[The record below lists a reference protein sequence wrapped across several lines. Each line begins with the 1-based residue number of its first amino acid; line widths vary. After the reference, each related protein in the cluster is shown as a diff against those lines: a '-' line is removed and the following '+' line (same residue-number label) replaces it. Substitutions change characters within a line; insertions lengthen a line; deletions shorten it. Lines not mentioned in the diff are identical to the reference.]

1 MRLFVC
7 GLLLLISPTS
17 AITAQN
23 QSPMGGLTLAI
34 KEVKPAGVVT
44 VELNNSSQKPI
55 RIWGEANSWGAAHWR
70 VLLIRDGR
78 LKTFFENPDRMFMR
92 NGPGFNEIAVGG
104 HFERKLDIVGEGWRG
119 PDVQKIRFVRGDVL
133 IVIYDVPNQFVYSEA
148 PISVAA
154 SKMGVW
160 YGVATATTVVK

>member
-7 GLLLLISPTS
+7 GLLLLISS
-17 AITAQN
+17 ANAIALQKEST
-23 QSPMGGLTLAI
+23 MGGLTLAI
-34 KEVKPAGVVT
+34 KEVKPSGVVT

-70 VLLIRDGR
+70 VLLIRNGR
-78 LKTFFENPDRMFMR
+78 LNTFFENPDRMFMR

-104 HFERKLDIVGEGWRG
+104 HFGRKLDIVGEGWRG

-133 IVIYDVPNQFVYSEA
+133 IVIYDVPNQFAFSEA

-160 YGVATATTVVK
+160 YGVATAMIVVQ